1 MPLVLLDDLEKTMVQ
16 PVIGARRVYSRYVA
30 NQTLED
36 YSLRYTAKSA
46 RKRSALTVSN
56 AALGSIS
63 FLALEVIGANIAV
76 FYGLNHLLLALLV
89 GMPLIFLISWPI
101 AFYAVKYNVDIDL
114 LTRGSGFGYLGS
126 SVTSLVYASFT
137 FIFLAF
143 ESTILSNMLY
153 MAFSLPLWIG
163 YLLSSV
169 VIIPLILNGFTF
181 ISKFQRITQP
191 LWAILQII
199 SIIGAV
205 LLVRDGVTSPEENA
219 VVSKFSLTEMADN
232 IKGDFNLL
240 FFGYSLSILMALI
253 SQIGEQVDYL
263 RFMPERNSK
272 NSKLLFSGTL
282 VAGPGWIIL
291 GSIKIVTGAVLAVYL
306 LENGVPFISAT
317 DPNYMYLSAF
327 RKITNFTGID
337 SSYVALALTVI
348 FVLLCQIKIN
358 VTNGY
363 AGSIAWSNFF
373 SRLTH
378 THPGRVVWVFFNVI
392 IAYLLTNYGIY
403 SVSASVLN
411 IYAVVAVA
419 WCGTLASDLMI
430 NKTLSLSPKGIE
442 YKRAYL
448 YDINPVGFGAMVCSS
463 FVGYLSYSGLLG
475 QYAEAFCVPLTLLC
489 AVVLTPCFAYITQGK
504 YYLARKV
511 DHIKGKH
518 ECKICKNTFDG
529 EDLCYCPRYGGYI
542 CSLCC
547 TLDSC
552 CSDECKHH
560 ANIQYQ
566 IEHLLPEKFRTDT
579 AKRIA
584 RFSGHL
590 LLYTI
595 ANLSAVSISYY
606 AVERNFVPDNRGAL
620 LSGFILCFLCFEVIF
635 CIFSLMFTLIEESRR
650 RSQDEFHS
658 QNELL
663 ENEILERR
671 KTEKLLSEAKKNAD
685 AANRAKSR
693 YLSGISHELRTPLNT
708 ITGYSQLLSQSDDLP
723 RRHSKAVRIINRS
736 ADYLSSLI
744 EGLLDISKIEA
755 GRLELHEDNVN
766 LKQLLSELTDYFS
779 ERANEKSLN
788 FEFKIT
794 GRLPECVKTDE
805 KRLRQILTNLLSN
818 AIKYTQHGYVR
829 FYVRYRNEVA
839 DFSVSDSGIGIKEDD
854 LKKIFEPFNRLD
866 EARKSAAGTGLGLT
880 ITNLLTTIMGGE
892 LEVNSVHGQ
901 GSVFKVKMR
910 LSESYS
916 DPNFTRHEKTVSGYR
931 NSGKHPFRVLE
942 VDDNAD
948 HRELVCSILNP
959 VGFITDTADCPDT
972 VLTKTKEQLLSYDL
986 YLVDVSMPGHDGWY
1000 LLKELRIM
1008 GIKSPII
1015 MVSAEASEGNVPDSV
1030 RELHNGYIIKPFRQ
1044 KTLFD
1049 AIARVLPVDY
1059 LYKEDLNNLNNEVTL
1074 PQKCNP
1080 DKILLT
1086 EDNKADTSSSGE
1098 SAGVISENLSKV
1110 PAIKT
1115 FIEETKETNF
1125 QHENVNE
1132 DNKESY
1138 LDSAH
1143 LYKKQRSDDVYKKTS
1158 ELSENSKEIVK
1169 SNQHNMSYNSAE
1181 DNQNASLCARGND
1194 LRLHVKEKL
1203 LQYVDIG
1210 YISGIRKLAEKSCSE
1225 LCVSNEFKEHLLE
1238 LVDDMKLD
1246 EIRKL
1251 LEEKNDR

>member
-1 MPLVLLDDLEKTMVQ
+1 MVQ
-16 PVIGARRVYSRYVA
+16 PVIGAKRVYSRYVA

-46 RKRSALTVSN
+46 RKRSALAVSN

-76 FYGLNHLLLALLV
+76 FYGLNHLLLALMV

-163 YLLSSV
+163 YLVSSV

-181 ISKFQRITQP
+181 ISRFQRITQP
-191 LWAILQII
+191 LWALLQIV
-199 SIIGAV
+199 SIAGAV
-205 LLVRDGVTSPEENA
+205 LLVKGGVSSSGENA
-219 VVSKFSLTEMADN
+219 SVSGVSLSGLTGN
-232 IKGDFNLL
+232 IKENFNLL

-263 RFMPERNSK
+263 RFMPDRNRK
-272 NSKLLFSGTL
+272 NSKLLFAGTM

-291 GSIKIVTGAVLAVYL
+291 GSIKIVTGAFLAVYL
-306 LENGVPFISAT
+306 LGNGVPFKNAS

-327 RKITNFTGID
+327 RKITEFSGID
-337 SSYVALALTVI
+337 SSCTALALTVV

-419 WCGTLASDLMI
+419 WCGTLAADLMI
-430 NKTLSLSPKGIE
+430 NKTLSLSPKEIE

-448 YDINPVGFGAMVCSS
+448 YDINPVGFGSMICSS
-463 FVGYLSYSGLLG
+463 LVGYLSYSGLLG
-475 QYAEAFCVPLTLLC
+475 QYAEAFCVPVTLLF
-489 AVVLTPCFAYITQGK
+489 AVLLTPCFACLTHGK

-529 EDLCYCPRYGGYI
+529 QDMCYCPRYGGYI

-547 TLDSC
+547 TLDPC
-552 CSDECKHH
+552 CSDECKHQ

-595 ANLSAVSISYY
+595 ANLCAVSVSYY
-606 AVERNFVPDNRGAL
+606 AVERYFEDENRSEL
-620 LSGFILCFLCFEVIF
+620 LSGFILCFLCFEVLF

-650 RSQDEFHS
+650 RSQDEFHA

-708 ITGYSQLLSQSDDLP
+708 ITGYSQLLSQADDLP
-723 RRHSKAVRIINRS
+723 KRHLKAVRIVNRS

-755 GRLELHEDNVN
+755 GRLELHDDNVN
-766 LKQLLSELTDYFS
+766 LKQLLDELTDYFS
-779 ERANEKSLN
+779 ERANEKSLE
-788 FEFKIT
+788 FDFKIT
-794 GRLPECVKTDE
+794 GRLPQCVRTDE

-818 AIKYTQHGYVR
+818 AVKYTLHGYVR
-829 FYVRYRNEVA
+829 FNVRYRNEVA
-839 DFSVSDSGIGIKEDD
+839 DFSVSDSGIGIKTEN

-892 LEVNSVHGQ
+892 LEVNSVYGK
-901 GSVFKVKMR
+901 GSEFKVKMR
-910 LSESYS
+910 LSESFS
-916 DPNFTRHEKTVSGYR
+916 DPNLTRHEKTVCGYR
-931 NSGKHPFRVLE
+931 NSQTHPFKVLE

-959 VGFITDTADCPDT
+959 SGFITETADCPDS
-972 VLTKTKEQLLSYDL
+972 VLSKTKVKLLSYDL
-986 YLVDVSMPGHDGWY
+986 FLVDVSMPGHDGWY
-1000 LLKELRIM
+1000 LLTELRKA
-1008 GIKSPII
+1008 GIKAPVI
-1015 MVSAEASEGNVPDSV
+1015 MVSAEASEGNVPENV
-1030 RELHNGYIIKPFRQ
+1030 RSLHNGYIIKPFRQ
-1044 KTLFD
+1044 KSLFD

-1059 LYKEDLNNLNNEVTL
+1059 LYREDLNSLKNKTDLLKENR
-1074 PQKCNP
+1074 Q
-1080 DKILLT
+1080 DKSFLLLDEKSEKQALKKNIDRFSDRKNFQEKRKTSDT
-1086 EDNKADTSSSGE
+1086 ENVAPTRDSVQGAD
-1098 SAGVISENLSKV
+1098 VISESFSGDLLND
-1110 PAIKT
+1110 I
-1115 FIEETKETNF
+1115 NNGNN
-1125 QHENVNE
+1125 Q
-1132 DNKESY
+1132 
-1138 LDSAH
+1138 
-1143 LYKKQRSDDVYKKTS
+1143 SD
-1158 ELSENSKEIVK
+1158 LNS
-1169 SNQHNMSYNSAE
+1169 NSANNRNN
-1181 DNQNASLCARGND
+1181 DALCIQNSALP
-1194 LRLHVKEKL
+1194 LHVKEKI
-1203 LQYVDIG
+1203 LQYVEIG
-1210 YISGIRKLAEKSCSE
+1210 YVSGIRKLAEKSCSE
-1225 LCVSNEFKEHLLE
+1225 LGVSKEFQDHLLE
-1238 LVDDMKLD
+1238 LADDMKLD
-1246 EIRKL
+1246 EIRRL